1 MIPCGAGSNVLG
13 CWIGFAELLR
23 AGQIA
28 RMPRLF
34 AVQPANCA
42 PIARA
47 ALGAPPAE
55 PRPTIAEGTAIAAPI
70 RLPEVV
76 QALRETHG
84 GAVILEEEEIAR
96 ATLELAGRGLYAEP
110 TSAQAAAG
118 FGRLLREGRI
128 GAAQSTVLLLTGTGV
143 KATPRIAELLGLT
156 V

>member
-1 MIPCGAGSNVLG
+1 MAIEDPAADITFDDLIAIDVHTH
-13 CWIGFAELLR
+13 AEVSCR
-23 AGQIA
+23 QA
-28 RMPRLF
+28 PDPYW
-34 AVQPANCA
+34 QPFEDAANKYFKA
-42 PIARA
+42 P
-47 ALGAPPAE
+47 

-96 ATLELAGRGLYAEP
+96 ATLELAGQGLYAEP

>member
-1 MIPCGAGSNVLG
+1 MTLLVTAATGHLG
-13 CWIGFAELLR
+13 RLVVDSLL
-23 AGQIA
+23 A
-28 RMPRLF
+28 RGV
-34 AVQPANCA
+34 APAD
-42 PIARA
+42 
-47 ALGAPPAE
+47 
-55 PRPTIAEGTAIAAPI
+55 IAEGTAIAAPI

-96 ATLELAGRGLYAEP
+96 ATLELAGQGLYAEP

>member
-1 MIPCGAGSNVLG
+1 
-13 CWIGFAELLR
+13 ELLR